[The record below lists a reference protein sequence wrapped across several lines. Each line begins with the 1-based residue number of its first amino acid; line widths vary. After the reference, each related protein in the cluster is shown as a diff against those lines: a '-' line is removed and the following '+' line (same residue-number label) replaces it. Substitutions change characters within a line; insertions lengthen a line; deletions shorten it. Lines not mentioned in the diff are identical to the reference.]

1 MSEEFFTAFFGIG
14 FVFATIVSIRL
25 VLRYRRVAHE
35 LDPEPNI
42 LGAGAVIIAIVVTI
56 ALGFFGAISA
66 RRLNG
71 AAPLDW
77 TPIAGTVVAGLVLYG
92 IPIVLEVMF
101 QLIERQ
107 GKRIHKEDP
116 YRR

>member
-25 VLRYRRVAHE
+25 VIRYRRVAKE
-35 LDPEPNI
+35 LGPEPNI
-42 LGAGAVIIAIVVTI
+42 LGAGAVVIAVVVTL
-56 ALGFFGAISA
+56 ALGFFGFVSA

-77 TPIAGTVVAGLVLYG
+77 TPIVGVIVAGLVLYG